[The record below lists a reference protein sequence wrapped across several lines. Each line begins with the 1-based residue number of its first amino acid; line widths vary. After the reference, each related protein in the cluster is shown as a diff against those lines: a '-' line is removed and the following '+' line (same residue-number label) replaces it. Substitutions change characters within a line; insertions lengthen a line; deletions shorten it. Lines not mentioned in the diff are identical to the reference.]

1 MELTASY
8 EKMLEKL
15 NAEIWDFAE
24 LKFNEVKSAAAMTE
38 LLEKEGFRVTRG
50 LAICPQPIWQNM
62 AAANR

>member
-24 LKFNEVKSAAAMTE
+24 LKLNEVK
-38 LLEKEGFRVTRG
+38 
-50 LAICPQPIWQNM
+50 
-62 AAANR
+62 